1 VTLRPFLAIVL
12 AAALAVTV
20 GGCAG
25 DTTGLTETVGL
36 TSVSTTDAPP
46 AGLTTDDVDAVPQAT
61 SPQVK
66 ALDPGGVG
74 TELDAM
80 EKELDQMDMP
90 SDADF
95 SDAEGALY

>member
-1 VTLRPFLAIVL
+1 VTLRP
-12 AAALAVTV
+12 ALALTLAVALTTL
-20 GGCAG
+20 GIGCGG
-25 DTTGLTETVGL
+25 DTAIQEVGTGPPSSLLATEASSG
-36 TSVSTTDAPP
+36 VSPDP
-46 AGLTTDDVDAVPQAT
+46 VDAVPQAT

-66 ALDPGGVG
+66 ALDPSGIG

-80 EKELDQMDMP
+80 AKELDRMDMP